1 MTIGRPVTSKELAL
15 RASEGLPDD
24 ADIDEIIEEIVVY
37 RTLQERL
44 DRIDS
49 ERLYALYEVKRRMAE
64 WRR

>member
-49 ERLYALYEVKRRMAE
+49 ERLYALDEVKRRMAE